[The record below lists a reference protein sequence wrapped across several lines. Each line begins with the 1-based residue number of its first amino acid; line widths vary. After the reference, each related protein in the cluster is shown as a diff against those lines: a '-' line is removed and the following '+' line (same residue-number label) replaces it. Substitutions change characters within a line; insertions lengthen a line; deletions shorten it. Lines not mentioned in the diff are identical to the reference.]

1 MNLVMKHH
9 QASETVFSYKPSI
22 RDQATVV
29 CFDVQP
35 WAVSLSE
42 DNSHIMNSS
51 QKYSHSL

>member
-9 QASETVFSYKPSI
+9 QVSETVFSYKPSI

-29 CFDVQP
+29 RFDVQP

-42 DNSHIMNSS
+42 DNSHIMNS
-51 QKYSHSL
+51 HSL